1 MLFLKIKNLCFLL
14 LFWMNLSAHYY
25 YYYTSNIREK
35 KRSRIV
41 FHFIWSL
48 YINRALLLPS
58 QHCQPFLRIL
68 SSHKNKNK
76 NKRRE
81 GQDIFG
87 GHRNVQ
93 LTHPSVRPSGKGR
106 KSSRLSSGPAIY
118 IGSAFIVSFS
128 FYWEEEEEDI
138 LLLDYLRAVDGAQ
151 APLQKKSGWIMQSL
165 SSQSVA
171 VLLWYHTSTS
181 LAPIA
186 NTFSQLHLQEMVSC
200 CSFCSYFRN
209 QKWHT
214 EIW

>member
-35 KRSRIV
+35 KKRSRIV

-48 YINRALLLPS
+48 YIKRAFLLPS

-68 SSHKNKNK
+68 SSNKNKNK

-93 LTHPSVRPSGKGR
+93 LTHPSVRPVKGGKGR

-151 APLQKKSGWIMQSL
+151 APLQKKKKW
-165 SSQSVA
+165 VDNA
-171 VLLWYHTSTS
+171 
-181 LAPIA
+181 IA
-186 NTFSQLHLQEMVSC
+186 
-200 CSFCSYFRN
+200 
-209 QKWHT
+209 
-214 EIW
+214 